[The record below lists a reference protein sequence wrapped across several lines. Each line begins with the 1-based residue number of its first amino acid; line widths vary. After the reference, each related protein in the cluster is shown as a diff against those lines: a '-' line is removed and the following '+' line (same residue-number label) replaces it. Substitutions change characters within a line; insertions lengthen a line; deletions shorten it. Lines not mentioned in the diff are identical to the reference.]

1 MVVFWGFLI
10 AASLTSPK
18 RLNAQAAP
26 GPIVPAQSQEQS
38 PAQPPQPAAKPKQPQ
53 VPART
58 TLDGPWKLNRDESD
72 DPRQRVRAAEGSSS
86 GNTGGYPG
94 GYPGG
99 GRRGGNPY
107 PGGGGG
113 GPYGGQRNNGQ
124 DIEDNPKMQPLIYSS
139 ESVNIELKNPEVDVT
154 DDQFH
159 KLVLYTDGRQLQ
171 KSTDNHQEVAAH
183 WNGSQLVSDEKS
195 PLGGKMSRTFE
206 LSQDGRNLQETLH
219 IDNGR
224 SKTPLVIRYVYDVA
238 SSDMRTG
245 AESDPNR
252 PVLNRRPDD
261 SSNPP
266 L

>member
-58 TLDGPWKLNRDESD
+58 TLAGPWKLNRDESD
-72 DPRQRVRAAEGSSS
+72 DPQQRVRSAESSS
-86 GNTGGYPG
+86 GNTSGYPGGGNSGGYPR

-113 GPYGGQRNNGQ
+113 GPYGGQRNTGQ
-124 DIEDNPKMQPLIYSS
+124 DIEDNPKIQPLIYSS
-139 ESVNIELKNPEVDVT
+139 QSLNIELK
-154 DDQFH
+154 
-159 KLVLYTDGRQLQ
+159 KL
-171 KSTDNHQEVAAH
+171 KS
-183 WNGSQLVSDEKS
+183 
-195 PLGGKMSRTFE
+195 M
-206 LSQDGRNLQETLH
+206 
-219 IDNGR
+219 
-224 SKTPLVIRYVYDVA
+224 
-238 SSDMRTG
+238 
-245 AESDPNR
+245 
-252 PVLNRRPDD
+252 
-261 SSNPP
+261 
-266 L
+266 